1 MPVQVKTTL
10 NFKPLITIRTGLAQP
25 IGVKVGILGNDDS
38 RQGEGALLGNAGIGV
53 VQEFGSLTN
62 NIPPRSFL
70 RMPLETKKDRL
81 EATFEKVGV
90 KQKLLEGD
98 ARGALQS
105 LGFVAEQ
112 IIDDA
117 FKSQGFGNWAPNKP
131 STVAKKGSSKPLID
145 TSQLRRS
152 ITSKVQEKA

>member
-1 MPVQVKTTL
+1 MAVQVKTTL
-10 NFKPLITIRTGLAQP
+10 NFKPLMTIRTGLTQP
-25 IGVKVGILGNDDS
+25 IGVKIGILGGDDA
-38 RQGEGALLGNAGIGV
+38 RQGEGAPLGNAGIGV
-53 VQEFGSLTN
+53 IQEFGSISN
-62 NIPPRSFL
+62 GIPPRSFL

-81 EATFEKVGV
+81 EATFEKAGV

-98 ARGALQS
+98 AKGALQS

-117 FKSQGFGNWAPNKP
+117 FKSHGFGKWAPNAP
-131 STVAKKGSSKPLID
+131 STIAKKGSSKPLID